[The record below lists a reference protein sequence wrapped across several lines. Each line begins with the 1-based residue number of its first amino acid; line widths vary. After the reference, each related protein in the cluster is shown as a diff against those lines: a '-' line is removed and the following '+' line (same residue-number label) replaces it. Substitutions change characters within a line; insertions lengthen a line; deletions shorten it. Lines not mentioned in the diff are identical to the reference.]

1 MQTTCICSANMSSRE
16 TSSFTRAEVEE
27 KTVMQENRISR
38 MAIIQITLSPWML
51 SIQDQIPFFFVLAV
65 AIVFADFYRLR
76 TASLNLRPLSS

>member
-1 MQTTCICSANMSSRE
+1 
-16 TSSFTRAEVEE
+16 
-27 KTVMQENRISR
+27 MQENRISR
-38 MAIIQITLSPWML
+38 MAIIHITLSPWML